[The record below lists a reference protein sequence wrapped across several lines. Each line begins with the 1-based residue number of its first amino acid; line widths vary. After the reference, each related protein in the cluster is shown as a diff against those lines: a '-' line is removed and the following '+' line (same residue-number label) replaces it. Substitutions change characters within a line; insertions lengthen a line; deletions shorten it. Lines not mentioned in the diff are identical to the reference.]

1 MVVAAGAASA
11 GPVRFS
17 VSDQA
22 VAPAARGVTVTI
34 DSVGEGSSFFPGG
47 DFEPIIHRDWLY
59 ASDDSPDDQPGQI
72 VVGAQDVS
80 RWDVLRDGALDG
92 ADVQVLRIE
101 NGQFREVRS
110 GTLAPGGHA
119 VSGWFP
125 LTTGIVSL
133 HPGLTRATVRIN
145 DWERPGVP
153 RWFTVRAYDNR
164 GRLSDYAVPA
174 RVEVP
179 QELQQQAK
187 RDDADRP
194 SQPPPSVDDPSAD
207 ADPRGPLAP
216 QGVTAQMAPG
226 AVVNLNWELPADDD
240 DIVGVVIYQSYVAPE
255 QMRGFG
261 LTMTDATSGEPVRRG
276 DLIVLR
282 KVIDQPD
289 RTKLLSDR
297 VWTAGVASGWLRRM
311 MPDFNDMPGDASWSY
326 RPHDPDPAR
335 AWGGRSYLH
344 VELPGRTRFSFGVHN
359 HAGTEQN
366 WYEVLRP
373 GVEYTVSARLRGQR
387 AGSARFRL
395 LGTDYQDLPALSLDY
410 GTEWANVSATF
421 TVPEVLTG
429 ARPIGQMVL
438 AFQGPGWVDVDD
450 VRVHRSDTPFLALNA
465 DESAALRDAGVSA
478 LRFHGM
484 VRTGTDT
491 YDLPALLR
499 RGGFRLKSR
508 QMAGMPDSLGWAQDA
523 AADPWLQIE
532 PHLSDEE
539 WRGLIEYLAAPF
551 DPATDDPAD
560 KPWAALRVA
569 QGQAAPWTDQFDRL
583 YFEVGNETWNPIFRP
598 WVFRGMT
605 DAATGTDYDNGQV
618 YGLFQARIAQILR
631 SSPWWDAAGLEDKL
645 VFVIGGR
652 AGFDFTTSA
661 ASTAGPADAAD
672 LLTIAA
678 YNGGWDENE
687 GPPRRNRASFVNL
700 LNQVLQVVPQRIEQ
714 MSGGAE
720 TLAARTGHRPL
731 IGTYEAGPGYVMNGL
746 NGARLSGEQQQEQE
760 QVMKSRA
767 AGVATL
773 DTFLMQRQLG
783 MTVQNFFTFGP
794 GEYWRSHQQWYNGGE
809 PYPAWSLLA
818 AMNRHGAGEM
828 LAVTASGDMPTQRL
842 HKAERRAAVRRAP
855 QVAVY
860 AARQDDRLTVFAL
873 SRQVPDT
880 PDGRDACTPVEVA
893 VPVTRAQS
901 LRLIRTGGAYDDNFT
916 TGPAPVIEDVALDP
930 ALIRDGLLRIG
941 GADSGAP
948 DCGLPGASAYIY
960 VIEGAAP

>member
-1 MVVAAGAASA
+1 MTA
-11 GPVRFS
+11 
-17 VSDQA
+17 
-22 VAPAARGVTVTI
+22 TV
-34 DSVGEGSSFFPGG
+34 DSMGEGSTFFPGG
-47 DFEPIIHRDWLY
+47 DFEPIIHRDWFY
-59 ASDDSPDDQPGQI
+59 AADDSPVDQPGRI
-72 VVGAQDVS
+72 VVSAQDVS
-80 RWDVLRDGALDG
+80 RWDVLRDGALDA
-92 ADVQVLRIE
+92 ADVQVLRVE
-101 NGQFREVRS
+101 NGRFHEVRS
-110 GTLAPGGHA
+110 GTVAPGGHA
-119 VSGWFP
+119 VSGWLP
-125 LTTGIVSL
+125 LTGGMISV
-133 HPGLTRATVRIN
+133 HPGLGRATVWIA

-153 RWFTVRAYDNR
+153 RWFTVRTYDSQ

-174 RVEVP
+174 RVDVP
-179 QELQQQAK
+179 QDLRDQAS
-187 RDDADRP
+187 RDDPDRP
-194 SQPPPSVDDPSAD
+194 SEGPPSVDDPYA
-207 ADPRGPLAP
+207 ATDPRGPLAP
-216 QGVTAQMAPG
+216 EGVSARMDSG
-226 AVVNLNWELPADDD
+226 AKVQLTWDLPADDD
-240 DIVGVVIYQSYVAPE
+240 DIVGVMVYQSYVAPE

-261 LTMTDATSGEPVRRG
+261 LTLTDAASGEPVRRG

-282 KVIDQPD
+282 KLIEQPD
-289 RTKLLSDR
+289 RTKLVSDR
-297 VWTAGVASGWLRRM
+297 VWNAGAASSWLRRM
-311 MPDFNDMPGDASWSY
+311 TPDFYDAQGDAKWSL

-335 AWGGRSYLH
+335 TWGGRSYLH
-344 VELPGRTRFSFGVHN
+344 VELPGRTRFSLGAYN
-359 HAGTEQN
+359 HAGTGQS
-366 WYEVLRP
+366 WYQVLRP
-373 GVEYTVSARLRGQR
+373 GVEYTVTARLRGAR
-387 AGSARFRL
+387 AGRAQFRL
-395 LGTDYQDLPALSLDY
+395 LGTAYQDLPAVPLDY

-421 TVPEVLTG
+421 TVPEMLTE
-429 ARPIGQMVL
+429 ARPVGQMVL

-450 VRVHRSDTPFLALNA
+450 VRVHRSDIPFLAL
-465 DESAALRDAGVSA
+465 SAEDSTALHDAGISA

-499 RGGFRLKSR
+499 SGGFRLR
-508 QMAGMPDSLGWAQDA
+508 HQQMAGMPDSLGWAQDA

-532 PHLSDEE
+532 PHLNDEE

-560 KPWAALRVA
+560 KPWAALRAA
-569 QGQAAPWTDQFDRL
+569 QGRAAPWTDQFDRI

-605 DAATGTDYDNGQV
+605 DAATGTQYDSGQV
-618 YGLFQARIAQILR
+618 YGLFQAHVAQILR
-631 SSPWWDAAGLEDKL
+631 SSPWWDSAGLEDKMI
-645 VFVIGGR
+645 FVIGGR
-652 AGFDFTTSA
+652 AGFDFGSRA
-661 ASTAGPADAAD
+661 AQMAAPADAAD
-672 LLTIAA
+672 LLSIAA

-687 GPPRRNRASFVNL
+687 GPPRRNRASFMNL
-700 LNQVLQVVPQRIEQ
+700 LNQVLQVTPQRIEQ
-714 MSGGAE
+714 VSKGAE
-720 TLAARTGHRPL
+720 DVSTQTGRRPL

-746 NGARLSGEQQQEQE
+746 NGAKLSPEQQREQE

-794 GEYWRSHQQWYNGGE
+794 GEYWRSHQNWYDGGAG
-809 PYPAWSLLA
+809 YPAWNLLA

-842 HKAERRAAVRRAP
+842 RKAERRAAVRRAP
-855 QVAVY
+855 QIAVY
-860 AARQDDRLTVFAL
+860 AARHDDRLTVFAL

-880 PDGRDACTPVEVA
+880 PDGTDACTPVEVA
-893 VPVTRAQS
+893 LPVTRAGS

-916 TGPAPVIEDVALDP
+916 TGPAPVIDEIALDP